1 MIAFIFLSKILLL
14 QTHSVF
20 TPMPNN
26 HVYHTH
32 EVTLTDI
39 DIERFVCTVVV
50 ENPQFKRIN
59 NF

>member
-39 DIERFVCTVVV
+39 DIEIKICVYCCGRKPPV
-50 ENPQFKRIN
+50 
-59 NF
+59 